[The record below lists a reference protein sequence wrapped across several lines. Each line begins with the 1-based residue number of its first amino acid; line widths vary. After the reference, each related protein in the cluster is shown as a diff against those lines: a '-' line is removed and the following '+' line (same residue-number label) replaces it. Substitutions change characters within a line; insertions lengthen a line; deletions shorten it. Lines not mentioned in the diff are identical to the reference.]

1 MRLKKIVNAQINK
14 LYLKKPPM
22 MKMRRKPL
30 ECFNTL
36 RMIIRIDIL
45 IRIRL
50 TTMRQLINHI
60 IVHQTATRTK

>member
-22 MKMRRKPL
+22 MKMRRRPP
-30 ECFNTL
+30 ERCFNTL

-45 IRIRL
+45 IRIR
-50 TTMRQLINHI
+50 
-60 IVHQTATRTK
+60 